1 MKLDHIGVAV
11 RSIEQAV
18 RTFQL
23 LGFNAKEI
31 VSIQEQGVR
40 VALLPAGESRIE
52 LLEPL
57 GDQSV
62 IQKFLDSKGE
72 GIHHLCF
79 CVQNL
84 AQKLQELSGTD
95 LRIVDQPSDKG
106 YGNRKVAFLHPK
118 GTHGVLIELVEE
130 P

>member
-23 LGFNAKEI
+23 LGFSAKET

-40 VALLPAGESRIE
+40 VAVLPAGESRIE

-57 GDQSV
+57 GDQSI

-84 AQKLQELSGTD
+84 AQKLDEVSGTD
-95 LRIVDQPSDKG
+95 LRIVDQLSDRG
-106 YGNRKVAFLHPK
+106 YGNRKVVFLHPK

>member
-23 LGFNAKEI
+23 LGFSAKETI
-31 VSIQEQGVR
+31 SIQEQGVR
-40 VALLPAGESRIE
+40 VAVLPAGESRIE

-57 GDQSV
+57 GDQSI

-84 AQKLQELSGTD
+84 AQKLDELSGTD
-95 LRIVDQPSDKG
+95 LRIVDQ
-106 YGNRKVAFLHPK
+106 L
-118 GTHGVLIELVEE
+118 
-130 P
+130 